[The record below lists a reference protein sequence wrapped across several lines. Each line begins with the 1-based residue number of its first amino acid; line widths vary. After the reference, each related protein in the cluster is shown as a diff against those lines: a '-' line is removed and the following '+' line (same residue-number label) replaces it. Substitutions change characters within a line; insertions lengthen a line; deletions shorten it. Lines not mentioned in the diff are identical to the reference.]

1 MILSASDIQAK
12 EKTID
17 GIKIRWGV
25 TWNQDQFDLGEH
37 NITSSHAKINQ
48 ETSGGF
54 VGSPKFPIAVI
65 FPETLM
71 SSWLFRQA
79 YFDFTDTPQ
88 TKDIPPVPDVEMY
101 QLLDLALKSN
111 SDLIYLTQKSYT
123 RHYLK
128 ENFLTKY
135 LSSSQISTLPTNW
148 AISNNIKRRAAAFGY
163 MWGFFVPI
171 GEMHRFLKFG
181 IGLGIGIL
189 ENNINI
195 NLCDSYTL
203 SIKYKMVDEEKQLAD
218 TLEGKCNN
226 SYNLESVSYTDTVLS
241 IGTNI
246 TLWERV
252 SKDSIWSI
260 FAMDLATITSLYR
273 DDKLKTVDG
282 KYANFNTTITA
293 TDILSYTYRF

>member
-1 MILSASDIQAK
+1 MIFSASDIQAK

-25 TWNQDQFDLGEH
+25 TWNQDQFDLGGH

-48 ETSGGF
+48 ETSVGF

-79 YFDFTDTPQ
+79 YFDFADTPQ

-111 SDLIYLTQKSYT
+111 SDLIYLTQKSAI
-123 RHYLK
+123 RDYLK

-189 ENNINI
+189 DNKINI

-203 SIKYKMVDEEKQLAD
+203 SIKYKMVDEEKQLED

-241 IGTNI
+241 IGTHI

-260 FAMDLATITSLYR
+260 FAMDFATIISLYR
-273 DDKLKTVDG
+273 DDELKTVDG
-282 KYANFNTTITA
+282 KYANFNTTLTS
-293 TDILSYTYRF
+293 TEILSYTYRF

>member
-79 YFDFTDTPQ
+79 YFDFIDTPQ

-241 IGTNI
+241 IGTHI

-252 SKDSIWSI
+252 SKDSI
-260 FAMDLATITSLYR
+260 
-273 DDKLKTVDG
+273 
-282 KYANFNTTITA
+282 
-293 TDILSYTYRF
+293 

>member
-79 YFDFTDTPQ
+79 YFDFIDTPQ

-101 QLLDLALKSN
+101 QLL
-111 SDLIYLTQKSYT
+111 
-123 RHYLK
+123 
-128 ENFLTKY
+128 
-135 LSSSQISTLPTNW
+135 
-148 AISNNIKRRAAAFGY
+148 
-163 MWGFFVPI
+163 
-171 GEMHRFLKFG
+171 
-181 IGLGIGIL
+181 
-189 ENNINI
+189 
-195 NLCDSYTL
+195 
-203 SIKYKMVDEEKQLAD
+203 
-218 TLEGKCNN
+218 
-226 SYNLESVSYTDTVLS
+226 
-241 IGTNI
+241 
-246 TLWERV
+246 
-252 SKDSIWSI
+252 
-260 FAMDLATITSLYR
+260 
-273 DDKLKTVDG
+273 
-282 KYANFNTTITA
+282 
-293 TDILSYTYRF
+293 

>member
-1 MILSASDIQAK
+1 
-12 EKTID
+12 
-17 GIKIRWGV
+17 
-25 TWNQDQFDLGEH
+25 
-37 NITSSHAKINQ
+37 
-48 ETSGGF
+48 
-54 VGSPKFPIAVI
+54 
-65 FPETLM
+65 M

-79 YFDFTDTPQ
+79 YFDFIDTPQ

-111 SDLIYLTQKSYT
+111 SDLIYLTQKSAI
-123 RHYLK
+123 RDYLK

-189 ENNINI
+189 DNKINI

-203 SIKYKMVDEEKQLAD
+203 SIKYKMVDEEKQLED

-241 IGTNI
+241 IGTHI

-252 SKDSIWSI
+252 SKDSVWSI
-260 FAMDLATITSLYR
+260 FSMDVASITSLYK

-282 KYANFNTTITA
+282 KYANFNTTLTA
-293 TDILSYTYRF
+293 TEILSYTYRF

>member
-1 MILSASDIQAK
+1 MIFSASDIQAK

-111 SDLIYLTQKSYT
+111 SDLIYLTQKSAI
-123 RHYLK
+123 RDYLK

-148 AISNNIKRRAAAFGY
+148 AISNNIKRRVAAFGY

-189 ENNINI
+189 DNKINI

-203 SIKYKMVDEEKQLAD
+203 SIKYKMVDEEKQLED

>member
-37 NITSSHAKINQ
+37 NITSTHATINH

-54 VGSPKFPIAVI
+54 VGSTKFPIAVI

-79 YFDFTDTPQ
+79 YFDFADTPQ

-203 SIKYKMVDEEKQLAD
+203 SIKYKMVDEGKQLAD

-260 FAMDLATITSLYR
+260 FAMDFATIISLYR

>member
-111 SDLIYLTQKSYT
+111 SDLIYLTQKSAI
-123 RHYLK
+123 RDYLK

-148 AISNNIKRRAAAFGY
+148 AISNNIKRRVAAFGY

-189 ENNINI
+189 DNKINI

-203 SIKYKMVDEEKQLAD
+203 SIKYKMVDEEKQLED

-241 IGTNI
+241 IGTHI

-260 FAMDLATITSLYR
+260 FAMDFATIISLYR